1 MPAIAF
7 PNLKPSTRSYSPG
20 EFASTEFKALNGA
33 ITKLRYGNRRHNSTL
48 SLTFAN
54 ISDDNAV
61 LILDHYNLIT
71 LTGDWASFSTT
82 SAAAGASAALV
93 PWLEESV
100 SGLRWR
106 YASPPNV
113 SSVKKGLSTIQCEFI
128 ANLDGD

>member
-7 PNLKPSTRSYSPG
+7 PNLKPSARSYSPG

-61 LILDHYNLIT
+61 LILDHYSLIT
-71 LTGDWASFSTT
+71 VTGDWASFSTA
-82 SAAAGASAALV
+82 SAAAGASESLV
-93 PWLEESV
+93 PWLAESV

-113 SSVKKGLSTIQCEFI
+113 SSVKKGLSTIECEFI